1 MWYKLQQHIILISL
15 VCSWHSKYSDDI
27 IVTNV
32 WLLFSW
38 LNINVHMENT
48 LIFICTSCTR
58 NIILAQFSEIWQ
70 AVKLSELP
78 VEILFLIVS
87 LLGCFCAQLQVLV
100 CIFGRPCVCCHSS
113 LLIILAKFLLF
124 FITTT
129 KLFCFYPC
137 DQPQALA
144 KLDFKWARKRG
155 LLDS

>member
-1 MWYKLQQHIILISL
+1 MWYKLQQHINLISL

-78 VEILFLIVS
+78 VEILFLIAS

-124 FITTT
+124 FNHDNKTIPQVCFVFILVISH
-129 KLFCFYPC
+129 KL
-137 DQPQALA
+137 
-144 KLDFKWARKRG
+144 
-155 LLDS
+155 